1 MMPSYLAK
9 VVLFCLSRLNGERS
23 LAAIYHLLNG
33 KKSAQTLQ
41 DSKWYHLD
49 FLFGTLAVQKS
60 EILYIANRLEH
71 ERLIER
77 IDDDTYKVT
86 EKGEAALAQ
95 FSFPAYLNG
104 LRYVNETEAFWRRL
118 SLLVQTISNLVHET
132 TFEPIQRDEET
143 LLFVKRWLLS
153 RRNVTALAQS
163 LYEELH
169 RLLSRLDEK
178 EANVFVWRL
187 TSYERIG
194 LTNEQVALALQEDPA
209 YTQLLFQH
217 VLHFFLK
224 TTEKESHRFP
234 LLFSLRADLYE
245 TIPLTSSTKKTYELL
260 QQGRTL
266 DEIARIRR
274 LKRST
279 IEDHIVEIAAN
290 IPHFSIAPFLS
301 EEKRQQIVGVAEK
314 LRTKKL
320 RMIKEALEDVS
331 YFQIRLALAKR
342 GDGDGDR

>member
-1 MMPSYLAK
+1 MMPPYLAK
-9 VVLFCLSRLNGERS
+9 VVLFCLSRFNGERS
-23 LAAIYHLLNG
+23 LAAIYHLFNG

-60 EILYIANRLEH
+60 EILHIANRLEH
-71 ERLIER
+71 ERLIKR
-77 IDDDTYKVT
+77 IDQDTYKAT
-86 EKGEAALAQ
+86 EKGETAIAQ
-95 FSFPAYLNG
+95 FTFPAHLNG
-104 LRYVNETEAFWRRL
+104 LRYANETGVFWRRL

-143 LLFVKRWLLS
+143 LLYIKRWLLS
-153 RRNVTALAQS
+153 RRNVAALAQA
-163 LYEELH
+163 LYEEMH
-169 RLLSRLDEK
+169 RLLSHLDEK

-194 LTNEQVALALQEDPA
+194 LTNEQVALALQEDA
-209 YTQLLFQH
+209 TYTQLLFQH

-224 TTEKESHRFP
+224 MTEKEPERFP

-245 TIPLTSSTKKTYELL
+245 AIPLTSSTKKTYELL
-260 QQGRTL
+260 QQGKTI

-279 IEDHIVEIAAN
+279 IEDHLVEIAAN
-290 IPHFSIAPFLS
+290 IQSFSIAPFLA
-301 EEKRQQIVGVAEK
+301 EEKRQQIVSVAEK

-320 RMIKEALEDVS
+320 RMIKEALKDVS
-331 YFQIRLALAKR
+331 YFEIRLALAKR
-342 GDGDGDR
+342 GEHDGDH